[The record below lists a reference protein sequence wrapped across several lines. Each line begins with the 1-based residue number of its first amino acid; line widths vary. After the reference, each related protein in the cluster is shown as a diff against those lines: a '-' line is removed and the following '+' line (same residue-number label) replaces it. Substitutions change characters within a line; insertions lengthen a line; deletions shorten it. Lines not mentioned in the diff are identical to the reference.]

1 MWDDPT
7 GTVTAVLQLK
17 EEELESRQ
25 EKLMEQL
32 AVSELSEGEKQV
44 LLQLLYAQHQV
55 FALND
60 SELGE
65 TSLVEHDIKVTDD
78 IPVVTQP

>member
-17 EEELESRQ
+17 EEELEGRQ

-32 AVSELSEGEKQV
+32 AVGELSEGEKQV
-44 LLQLLYAQHQV
+44 LLQLLCAQHQV
-55 FALND
+55 FCI
-60 SELGE
+60 E
-65 TSLVEHDIKVTDD
+65 
-78 IPVVTQP
+78 